1 MAQIE
6 FCNCNQKGNYS
17 LGIITL
23 DTGELGCK
31 NCRGVIPLTD
41 IYEAGS
47 QIREPEPKQRI
58 GKELLSE
65 TATKPQRSAAASNK
79 MREEENIENNAAQEK
94 KELIAYLDS
103 IDKSLFEILNQIKA
117 TNLLLFIFFGI
128 PVLVGFFVWLFFFS
142 GI

>member
-1 MAQIE
+1 
-6 FCNCNQKGNYS
+6 
-17 LGIITL
+17 
-23 DTGELGCK
+23 
-31 NCRGVIPLTD
+31 
-41 IYEAGS
+41 
-47 QIREPEPKQRI
+47 
-58 GKELLSE
+58 
-65 TATKPQRSAAASNK
+65 